1 MSNEMMYFSD
11 VELFA
16 IEEAR
21 IKILTEFDIAHEIYL
36 AKNWN
41 TIHYADLMD
50 NVPEGTASKSTLIS
64 WLNNN
69 TRNGNVIRPGV
80 ISFYK
85 KECKNHFKDG
95 NWKASRLH
103 EFIMFVAQKLTS
115 PEFVGDKKRSSLFSD
130 SFRNHDWFA
139 KAVAVCGLKLM
150 EDCYLNKA
158 LKSKV
163 AMGYLELTFNARRH
177 YEDMGK
183 IVGRCS
189 KNHDLSY
196 EFQREIQSSI
206 ETYLKKSLQK
216 QLEISDSHQEHKI
229 FEKWEP
235 KIRRDLNLIP
245 DNLSQQLLLNG

>member
-1 MSNEMMYFSD
+1 MYD
-11 VELFA
+11 ITLYNIEQLA
-16 IEEAR
+16 IEEA
-21 IKILTEFDIAHEIYL
+21 KLKVLTELDIAHEIYL

-50 NVPEGTASKSTLIS
+50 SIPEGTASKSMLIS
-64 WLNNN
+64 WLNNS
-69 TRNGNVIRPGV
+69 TRNGNIVRPGV
-80 ISFYK
+80 IAQYK
-85 KECKNHFKDG
+85 VKRKDHFVNG
-95 NWKASRLH
+95 IWRARNLCQ
-103 EFIMFVAQKLTS
+103 FIEFVAKNLTDAS
-115 PEFVGDKKRSSLFSD
+115 FVGDKRKAAMFKD
-130 SFRNHDWFA
+130 SFKNPDWFR

-163 AMGYLELTFNARRH
+163 AMGCLGLTFSTRQH

-183 IVGRCS
+183 IIGRCA
-189 KNHDLSY
+189 KNRELDY
-196 EFQREIQSSI
+196 ETKMEIKSSI
-206 ETYLKKSLQK
+206 ESDLKNTLQK
-216 QLEISDSHQEHKI
+216 LLEISSYHQEHKT